1 MFDKIELRFSRRNR
15 RQVTIGTAD
24 MKRINRRYTS
34 MKKYLRIDRDKMD
47 KEHGVES
54 FFERFRNF

>member
-47 KEHGVES
+47 KEQQG
-54 FFERFRNF
+54 